1 MRILPALCALCVFC
15 AAWGMAGCSVPS
27 QVMGSA
33 PPGSGPMAGTAGGTA
48 AEAAATATP
57 LVDPQNLQT
66 ATLAGGC
73 FWSMQRLLD
82 AVPGVITTTVG
93 YTGGTLPN
101 PTYAEVSAETTG
113 HAEAVEVVF
122 DSSQIS
128 YAELLDA
135 YWHDID
141 PVTADG
147 QFCDFGSSY
156 RPAIFYHDEDQQRTA
171 EASKAALAASG
182 RFDQPIVTE
191 VTAAGAFYPAE
202 EYHQKFYLKSPD
214 QYAAY
219 RAACGRDER
228 LYQIWGATSR

>member
-1 MRILPALCALCVFC
+1 MRRLPVLCTLCVIC
-15 AAWGMAGCSVPS
+15 AACVLAAYVLAACSVPPQLIGREAS
-27 QVMGSA
+27 DSA
-33 PPGSGPMAGTAGGTA
+33 AS
-48 AEAAATATP
+48 AATAEPAPTAP
-57 LVDPQNLQT
+57 PPVDPQNLQT

-73 FWSMQRLLD
+73 FWSMQRMLD

-93 YTGGTLPN
+93 YTGGTVPN
-101 PTYAEVSAETTG
+101 PTYEQVSSETTG
-113 HAEAVEVVF
+113 HAEAVEVVY
-122 DSSQIS
+122 DSAQIS

-147 QFCDFGSSY
+147 QFCDFGPSY
-156 RPAIFYHDEDQQRTA
+156 RSAIFYHDAEQQRTA
-171 EASKAALAASG
+171 EASKQALAASG

-191 VTAAGAFYPAE
+191 IVGAGEFYRAE
-202 EYHQKFYLKSPD
+202 DYHQKFYLKSPD

-228 LYQIWGATSR
+228 LYQIWGTPSG

>member
-1 MRILPALCALCVFC
+1 MKRLTVLCALCVLF
-15 AAWGMAGCSVPS
+15 AAWGLAGCSVPPQGTLS
-27 QVMGSA
+27 GT
-33 PPGSGPMAGTAGGTA
+33 PGGGETA
-48 AEAAATATP
+48 AVEAAATATP
-57 LVDPQNLQT
+57 AVDPQNLQT

-93 YTGGTLPN
+93 YTGGTVPN
-101 PTYAEVSAETTG
+101 PTYEQVSSETTG

-122 DSSQIS
+122 DSAQIS
-128 YAELLDA
+128 YTALLDA

-147 QFCDFGSSY
+147 QFCDFGPSY
-156 RPAIFYHDEDQQRTA
+156 RPAIFYHDAEQQRTA
-171 EASKAALAASG
+171 EASKEALAASG
-182 RFDQPIVTE
+182 KFDQPIVTE
-191 VTAAGAFYPAE
+191 IVAAGAFYPAE

-228 LYQIWGATSR
+228 LYQIWGGASR